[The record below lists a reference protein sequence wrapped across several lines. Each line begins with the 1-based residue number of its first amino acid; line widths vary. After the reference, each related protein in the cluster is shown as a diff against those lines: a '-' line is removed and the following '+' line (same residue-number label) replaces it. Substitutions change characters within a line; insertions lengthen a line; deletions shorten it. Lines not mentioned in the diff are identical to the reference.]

1 MVLTMTTSIT
11 NYTEMTADELM
22 DVNGGEV
29 LAAIE
34 VGIAAGTF
42 VYSAGYAVGKAYY
55 YYTH

>member
-1 MVLTMTTSIT
+1 MTTSIT

-29 LAAIE
+29 LAAIG

-42 VYSAGYAVGKAYY
+42 VYGAGYAVGKAYY

>member
-1 MVLTMTTSIT
+1 MTTSIS

-22 DVNGGEV
+22 D
-29 LAAIE
+29 
-34 VGIAAGTF
+34 AGTF